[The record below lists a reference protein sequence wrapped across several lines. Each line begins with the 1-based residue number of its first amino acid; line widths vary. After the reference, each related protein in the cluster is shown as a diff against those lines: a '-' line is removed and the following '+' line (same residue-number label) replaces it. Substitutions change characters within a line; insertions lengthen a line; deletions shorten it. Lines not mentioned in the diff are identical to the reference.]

1 MQVRLKKRGVVAR
14 RCNAEQFFFHKQ
26 RRGGERGGAGGAGG
40 ESFEL
45 NDKAGAE
52 EEGEEALRVAEWIAW
67 REEIKGEK
75 MYGGSPQDAQIEEAA
90 DRECCASTV
99 RTFCSLRNRSS
110 PLQTSPS
117 KLAPHPPERV

>member
-1 MQVRLKKRGVVAR
+1 MWLR

-99 RTFCSLRNRSS
+99 RTFCSLRKPLLAPPNQ
-110 PLQTSPS
+110 PLQTRPAPS
-117 KLAPHPPERV
+117 GKSVKLPH